1 MRVKFRP
8 TAADIWA
15 MDVNGARDLAKRIR
29 TGVWVGMRIEL
40 VADVDEDSG
49 LSAGDRGV
57 VDMIDDEGHVVVSWD
72 RGFTLEIDPERT
84 QVRPLAA

>member
-1 MRVKFRP
+1 
-8 TAADIWA
+8 

-29 TGVWVGMRIEL
+29 AGVWIGMRVEL
-40 VADVDEDSG
+40 VADVDDDTG
-49 LSAGDRGV
+49 LAAGDRGV
-57 VDMIDDEGHVVVSWD
+57 VDRIDDEGNVVVKWD